1 MYFTFIRAINGEN
14 TTVTLFSS
22 ITAGN
27 WKHNDFPDPVGIE
40 TKTSFF
46 PKNHKIDKPSIK

>member
-1 MYFTFIRAINGEN
+1 MHFTFIRAINGEN

-40 TKTSFF
+40 TKTSFV